1 MNSRVDIAV
10 VTLLLGTVFAGAGW
24 LVTHFV
30 ENIVSVPT
38 IEYDVEHDAILKPAI
53 RDHCSANSNSV
64 ITIQNLSRTKKFSN
78 LKFIL
83 RLRARTGEENESSG
97 KFTYAV
103 MEAIPPAYS
112 PGEDIERN
120 DFDVSSPHMGIHPG
134 TAFKLIACY
143 SADEKPTFH
152 IAEDSEAVLPVAR
165 GPLTWL
171 IRNEITVLLVLLVFW
186 IATAALVLAY
196 NAFGERRERP

>member
-1 MNSRVDIAV
+1 MNARIDIAV
-10 VTLLLGTVFAGAGW
+10 ITLLLGTVFAGAGW

-38 IEYDVEHDAILKPAI
+38 IEYDVEHDAILKHAM
-53 RDHCSANSNSV
+53 RERCSANSNSV

-83 RLRARTGEENESSG
+83 RLPGRNGAEEKSSG
-97 KFTYAV
+97 KFTHSV

-112 PGEDIERN
+112 PGEDLERN
-120 DFDVSSPHMGIHPG
+120 DYDVSSPHMGIHPG
-134 TAFKLIACY
+134 TAFKLIVCY
-143 SADEKPTFH
+143 TADEKPTFH
-152 IAEDSEAVLPVAR
+152 IAEDSEAVWPVAR

-171 IRNEITVLLVLLVFW
+171 IRYEIIVLLILLGIWFV
-186 IATAALVLAY
+186 AALVLAY
-196 NAFGERRERP
+196 IAIGGRKERS